1 MGIALLV
8 LILVLFFGLIY
19 LISGV
24 FWYVRFTKRNQ
35 SLQSL
40 ANEFGLYFESGLPNF
55 VRFIFR
61 SFIHNMQI
69 NRLEGNINGHKIY
82 IMDTFYPAF
91 ANLLAVRPFWWP
103 FNNLNQGRRQ
113 TVIEIDDKE
122 IRERIDNLLFLV
134 SIGELRGLLRKQSS
148 S

>member
-1 MGIALLV
+1 MGTALMI

-24 FWYVRFTKRNQ
+24 FWYVRFTKRNRSVQ
-35 SLQSL
+35 NL
-40 ANEFGLYFESGLPNF
+40 ANEFGLYFESGLPTF
-55 VRFIFR
+55 KRFILR

-91 ANLLAVRPFWWP
+91 ANLFTSMFRPFIYSE
-103 FNNLNQGRRQ
+103 GRRQ

-122 IRERIDNLLFLV
+122 IWGGLSGLVFLA
-134 SIGELRGLLRKQSS
+134 SIGEVREVLKKQSTS
-148 S
+148 K